1 MTLDFPEPRARQCI
15 MSNRVVR
22 NALMAR
28 HSLRSSFNRRADRI
42 LFSGSC
48 RTTTS
53 LLWHNH
59 RNELAFFFEHA
70 DFANR
75 GLLGIG
81 RFDIFGLNLL
91 PALGLNQR
99 RNAAKDVKTTVV
111 IEVTHIAAPKPS
123 ILGKD
128 LVGFVREIPVT

>member
-22 NALMAR
+22 NALMTR
-28 HSLRSSFNRRADRI
+28 HPLRSSFNRRADRI
-42 LFSGSC
+42 LFLIP
-48 RTTTS
+48 TTS

-75 GLLGIG
+75 GLFGIG
-81 RFDIFGLNLL
+81 RLDIFGLNLL
-91 PALGLNQR
+91 PTLGFDQR
-99 RNAAKDVKTTVV
+99 RDAATHMKV
-111 IEVTHIAAPKPS
+111 IVS
-123 ILGKD
+123 I
-128 LVGFVREIPVT
+128 